1 MHRLEATLTNVSF
14 LQGEIM
20 YVPSKLLNFVSPVNS
35 EAAVVLDVIRDLPF
49 ILTIPNYFPGSTSSL
64 LNCDCD
70 TIGYNLHS

>member
-1 MHRLEATLTNVSF
+1 MSVFFRERSH
-14 LQGEIM
+14 
-20 YVPSKLLNFVSPVNS
+20 VPSKFLSFVRPVNS

-49 ILTIPNYFPGSTSSL
+49 TVTIPNYFPGSTNSL